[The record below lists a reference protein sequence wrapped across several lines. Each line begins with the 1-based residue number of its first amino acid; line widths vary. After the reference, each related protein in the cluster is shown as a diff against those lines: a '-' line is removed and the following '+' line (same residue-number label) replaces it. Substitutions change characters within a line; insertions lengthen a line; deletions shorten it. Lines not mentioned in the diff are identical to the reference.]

1 MKIFMGNSMWHL
13 IVQADF
19 ITKLILLLLL
29 GISIVCW
36 AIFFYKLILLRIK
49 KRQMVAARK
58 DMKNVTQFEQ
68 LLEIASKYAGTMPGY
83 FLARNLN
90 FLKSILLSPEGE
102 AKKGLSLSELELV
115 QQHVDQ
121 TVEDVL
127 HAEESYMS
135 FLSTTSAVAPLI
147 GLFGTVWGLI
157 HAFVRISERQSADIA
172 TVAPGIAEALVTT
185 LTGLVV
191 AIPAYVMFSYCSSQI
206 RKLDRH
212 FIRLSDQFMV
222 LVQRLMSK

>member
-1 MKIFMGNSMWHL
+1 MGNSMWHL